1 MTTDSSCSNVK
12 FYGNIFFNLLL
23 ETADLSIP
31 GRNFN
36 PDSAL
41 TQTHMFFD
49 LNRLTN
55 TESDMTNDFDG
66 LFYNGRLI
74 NSIKNASSRFKKGT
88 FRPRK
93 SSIYQFNNGEIIAS
107 FDKQIENEYKKAYMK
122 AIEFANRYFNKG
134 KSSKNKKLVQK
145 ILFLICNDNT
155 IPDDQKLYI
164 YSDGSTAAKSQL
176 KKIDTIEFEAFLLGV
191 WHYFIKSQRLQKEF
205 SDGALTLGESYRE
218 IDVKLL
224 YNDNPIK
231 HHEKES
237 CNFYSQLNKEDDASE
252 SNAILNNKRCIKSRG
267 KEPGYLT
274 VCDAQMAFYP
284 SELDESTDI
293 ISILEKND
301 VVLSR
306 SVFFYL
312 LSGNIYPVHPKR
324 SRNAVEKL
332 FLDLLKLTVGDYY
345 TIDFEKSVAQY
356 FPNKFKYLQTIS
368 QAECLDSS
376 SKIKI
381 FSNAMQN
388 NYTDLLQHMI
398 KIRKKYFCSASRNQ
412 ALVVELIE
420 FIRNDHSIEDTQQ
433 FFICTD
439 GTALTKQQLCE
450 IEELEFEPFLLGVWY
465 YVVSQLAS
473 KDDSGE
479 YTLNTVF
486 KLTYNYNGKDCERY
500 RSGDLIFEQSDLYI
514 DLFYLDA

>member
-1 MTTDSSCSNVK
+1 M
-12 FYGNIFFNLLL
+12 
-23 ETADLSIP
+23 
-31 GRNFN
+31 
-36 PDSAL
+36 
-41 TQTHMFFD
+41 
-49 LNRLTN
+49 
-55 TESDMTNDFDG
+55 
-66 LFYNGRLI
+66 
-74 NSIKNASSRFKKGT
+74 
-88 FRPRK
+88 
-93 SSIYQFNNGEIIAS
+93 
-107 FDKQIENEYKKAYMK
+107 
-122 AIEFANRYFNKG
+122 
-134 KSSKNKKLVQK
+134 
-145 ILFLICNDNT
+145 
-155 IPDDQKLYI
+155 
-164 YSDGSTAAKSQL
+164 
-176 KKIDTIEFEAFLLGV
+176 
-191 WHYFIKSQRLQKEF
+191 
-205 SDGALTLGESYRE
+205 
-218 IDVKLL
+218 
-224 YNDNPIK
+224 
-231 HHEKES
+231 
-237 CNFYSQLNKEDDASE
+237 
-252 SNAILNNKRCIKSRG
+252 
-267 KEPGYLT
+267 
-274 VCDAQMAFYP
+274 CDAQMAFYP

-312 LSGNIYPVHPKR
+312 LSGNIYPIHPKR

-332 FLDLLKLTVGDYY
+332 FLDLLKLTVGDYH

-388 NYTDLLQHMI
+388 NYTDLLQQMI
-398 KIRKKYFCSASRNQ
+398 RIRKKYFCSASRNQ

-420 FIRNDHSIEDTQQ
+420 FIRNDRSIEDTQQ

-479 YTLNTVF
+479 YTFNTVF

>member
-1 MTTDSSCSNVK
+1 MTTDSSCSNIE

-36 PDSAL
+36 PASAL

-49 LNRLTN
+49 LNRLTD

-66 LFYNGRLI
+66 LLYNGRLI
-74 NSIKNASSRFKKGT
+74 SSIKNSSSQFKKGT
-88 FRPRK
+88 FSSRK
-93 SSIYQFNNGEIIAS
+93 SGIYQFNNGEIIAS
-107 FDKQIENEYKKAYMK
+107 FDKQVENEYKEAYMK

-231 HHEKES
+231 HHEEES

-274 VCDAQMAFYP
+274 VCDAQMNFYP

-332 FLDLLKLTVGDYY
+332 FLDLLKLTVGDYH

-398 KIRKKYFCSASRNQ
+398 RIRKKYFCSASRNQ

-450 IEELEFEPFLLGVWY
+450 IEGLEFEPFLLGVWY